1 MLIWECGWGYS
12 QFSGLYRKAGK
23 FTGQFIMK
31 TEGTVYVTDVMQSNW
46 AITVCIRPQGY
57 LESWLGEKDRYELEH
72 ALQQLPLWQATS
84 YSSNESN
91 REHLSLSSRLERKLV
106 RTEYGTRLLFKYFE
120 HYTIDII
127 HLNTYWRTIYFFRIK
142 TKDGKWQT
150 KGLKT

>member
-1 MLIWECGWGYS
+1 MLIWECGWCYS

-31 TEGTVYVTDVMQSNW
+31 TEGTVYMTDVMQSDW

-84 YSSNESN
+84 FSSNESN
-91 REHLSLSSRLERKLV
+91 REHLSLSSRLERKIGANRVWNQIAVQIFWALYYWHCSP
-106 RTEYGTRLLFKYFE
+106 EHILKNYPLFQDRDQGWEMTDK
-120 HYTIDII
+120 
-127 HLNTYWRTIYFFRIK
+127 
-142 TKDGKWQT
+142 GSQT
-150 KGLKT
+150 